1 MNSSISRLSMQSERI
16 QEKRMDARLE
26 SQARVEHA
34 QQQDLQ
40 ALKRLDHENRKRAD
54 PAAEKGRHV
63 DRMA

>member
-16 QEKRMDARLE
+16 QEKQMDARVE
-26 SQARVEHA
+26 SQARSEHA
-34 QQQDLQ
+34 RHQDLL
-40 ALKRLDHENRKRAD
+40 AIKRLDHENRTRPD

>member
-1 MNSSISRLSMQSERI
+1 MNAAISRLSLQSERI
-16 QEKRMDARLE
+16 QEKRMDAKVE

-34 QQQDLQ
+34 RQQDLQ
-40 ALKRLDHENRKRAD
+40 DLKRLDHENRKRPD